1 MMQDTYSI
9 CRDRLFDDE
18 PDLSRDLPAA
28 QVSRVLRIRSAYAL
42 WLSFPNKRDAD
53 IVQFLQTSAGI
64 GKSAAYEDLRIVKNL
79 LGSLNKASKDFY
91 RWKFNRMFEE
101 SYTQARN
108 LGDMGAIAKLQANY
122 IKANRI
128 DAEEAEEND
137 WNKIEVQPFS
147 PTTDPTI
154 LGIKPLPNVQEKIKK
169 MREKYWNEDIE
180 TVTFEETE
188 YNPDSLKRIT
198 PTPLNADG
206 ESGDQSTIL

>member
-1 MMQDTYSI
+1 
-9 CRDRLFDDE
+9 
-18 PDLSRDLPAA
+18 
-28 QVSRVLRIRSAYAL
+28 
-42 WLSFPNKRDAD
+42 
-53 IVQFLQTSAGI
+53 
-64 GKSAAYEDLRIVKNL
+64 
-79 LGSLNKASKDFY
+79 
-91 RWKFNRMFEE
+91 
-101 SYTQARN
+101 
-108 LGDMGAIAKLQANY
+108 
-122 IKANRI
+122 
-128 DAEEAEEND
+128 
-137 WNKIEVQPFS
+137 VQPFS